1 MAGRRH
7 SHRPK
12 ARSSMKPAGRRSA
25 AQPKAQKEY
34 ETKADV
40 RVSDEQREHFEN
52 RITTF
57 LRKANGKPV
66 SRADLASKCRG
77 RGQAAY
83 LQALKSLIEAGTVAE
98 RRSGYVYAESA
109 GMLRAVISRISR
121 TFGFARPEA
130 GGAEIFIAGRDLKG
144 ACPGDL
150 VLLMPT
156 GERDGQPEAAVQ
168 TVITPADVRTAGML
182 IEEDG
187 ELRFLSDT
195 LCRQPLVI
203 ENAADW
209 RDHVGDK
216 VIAAVAQRGTRHSEH
231 TVRIELSLGSAETAK
246 ACAEALVT
254 VSGVPREFPAD
265 VLAEAEKLE
274 QAGIPDYELR
284 NRLDLRE
291 PEDIIFTID
300 GWDAKD
306 LDDAVS
312 VARTEKGYRLGV
324 HIADVSHYVTP
335 DSALDEEAIR
345 RGTSIYYAD
354 QVIPM
359 LPKALSNGI
368 CSLHPDVD
376 RLAFS
381 ALLELDGDGEILSY
395 RFEKTVI
402 RSAGKGVYREV
413 NALLAGTAS
422 PEIEEK
428 YAAVKESLLLLNEL
442 REKRLAMRAK
452 RGAPSIEAE
461 ESAFVLDENGVCTD
475 VMPRT
480 RGAGEE
486 LIEECMLL
494 ANEAAAKLGKSKN
507 LPFVYRVHAEPPEE
521 KVLRLTEALNRL
533 GLPHPVLDH
542 PKPKDYARVLAG
554 AENSP
559 MKPAVHQMV
568 LRSMAKADYETEP
581 IGHFGL
587 ALEDYAH
594 FTSPIRRYPDLA
606 IHRIL
611 SAYLAGEK
619 PENAREFARNAAAA
633 GSATEQRA
641 VQLERD
647 CDERYRAEWA
657 KQHIGEEY
665 DGVISGLTEFGI
677 YVMLPNSAEG
687 LVPIDSLPPEG
698 YSYDGYF
705 SMRAEG
711 SGRMF
716 TLGMPMR
723 VCITRADINSGHID
737 LAAAE
742 PAANGES

>member
-12 ARSSMKPAGRRSA
+12 ARSSMKQTGRRGA
-25 AQPKAQKEY
+25 VQPQKEY
-34 ETKADV
+34 EAKAGV
-40 RVSDEQREHFEN
+40 QVSEEQRLHFEN
-52 RITTF
+52 RIVTF

-66 SRADLASKCRG
+66 SRTDLASKCRG

-83 LQALKSLIEAGTVAE
+83 LQALKSLVESGIAAE

-121 TFGFARPEA
+121 TFGFARPEQ

-168 TVITPADVRTAGML
+168 TIIVPAEAKTSGML
-182 IEEDG
+182 VEEDG

-203 ENAADW
+203 ENAEDW
-209 RDHVGDK
+209 RGHTGDK
-216 VIAAVAQRGTRHSEH
+216 VIAAVTKRGTRHSEH
-231 TVRIELSLGSAETAK
+231 IVRIELSLGSAETAK

-254 VSGVPREFPAD
+254 VSGVPTEFPPD
-265 VLAEAEKLE
+265 VLRDAEKLE
-274 QAGIPDYELR
+274 AAGIPEYELL
-284 NRLDLRE
+284 NRLDLRN

-306 LDDAVS
+306 LDDAIS
-312 VARTEKGYRLGV
+312 VARTENGYRLGV
-324 HIADVSHYVTP
+324 HIADVSHYVTQ
-335 DSALDEEAIR
+335 DSPLDCEAIR

-381 ALLELDGDGEILSY
+381 ALLELDENGEIRSY

-402 RSAGKGVYREV
+402 RSAVKGVYREV

-521 KVLRLTEALNRL
+521 KALRLADALNRL
-533 GLPHPVLDH
+533 GLPHPALDK
-542 PKPKDYARVLAG
+542 PKPKDYAQVLAG
-554 AENSP
+554 AADSP
-559 MKPAVHQMV
+559 MKSAVHQIV

-587 ALEDYAH
+587 ALADYAH

-606 IHRIL
+606 IHRIM

-619 PENAREFARNAAAA
+619 PEGQREFARNAAAA
-633 GSATEQRA
+633 GSTTEQRA
-641 VQLERD
+641 AQLERD

-657 KQHIGEEY
+657 KQHLGEEF
-665 DGVISGLTEFGI
+665 DGMISGLTEFGI

-698 YSYDGYF
+698 YVYDGFF

-711 SGRMF
+711 SGKTF

-723 VCITRADINSGHID
+723 VRITRADINSGHID

-742 PAANGES
+742 PAANGESA

>member
-12 ARSSMKPAGRRSA
+12 ARSSMKPAGRRGA

-40 RVSDEQREHFEN
+40 MVSDEQRAHFEN

-98 RRSGYVYAESA
+98 RRNGYVYAESA

-121 TFGFARPEA
+121 TFGFAKPET
-130 GGAEIFIAGRDLKG
+130 GGTEIFIAGRDLKG

-168 TVITPADVRTAGML
+168 TIITPAEVKTAGML
-182 IEEDG
+182 IEEEG

-195 LCRQPLVI
+195 LCRQPLAI

-274 QAGIPDYELR
+274 QAGIPEYELR
-284 NRLDLRE
+284 NRLDLRD

-312 VARTEKGYRLGV
+312 IARTEKGYRLGV

-381 ALLELDGDGEILSY
+381 ALHGEILSY

-402 RSAGKGVYREV
+402 RSAVKGVYREV

-542 PKPKDYARVLAG
+542 PKPKDYAKVLAG
-554 AENSP
+554 AEDSP

-568 LRSMAKADYETEP
+568 LRSMAKADY
-581 IGHFGL
+581 
-587 ALEDYAH
+587 
-594 FTSPIRRYPDLA
+594 
-606 IHRIL
+606 
-611 SAYLAGEK
+611 
-619 PENAREFARNAAAA
+619 
-633 GSATEQRA
+633 
-641 VQLERD
+641 
-647 CDERYRAEWA
+647 
-657 KQHIGEEY
+657 
-665 DGVISGLTEFGI
+665 
-677 YVMLPNSAEG
+677 
-687 LVPIDSLPPEG
+687 
-698 YSYDGYF
+698 
-705 SMRAEG
+705 
-711 SGRMF
+711 
-716 TLGMPMR
+716 
-723 VCITRADINSGHID
+723 
-737 LAAAE
+737 
-742 PAANGES
+742 